1 MEELEEG
8 VEKIEVTSKF
18 TVNTVFWYSELL
30 GIENGVNRLTTDEE
44 DEEYWHGVSMIFA
57 KRDYSGMQRYLKIW
71 IDGISYGGDERI
83 LAAVRNLEIY
93 GINPIAYQSFG
104 ATEDILRWL
113 GYGALYD
120 RPDTC
125 LFSHQS
131 FEGVPE
137 ADIVEVPVWVPMLDC
152 SDAPMAR
159 FVRGVITTMAWD
171 CTHLGCDLVGN
182 PHISPS
188 RSLKK
193 NRRSMHCAITAKE
206 YQDDGLWANSDSGDA
221 GFPIIPVHPEVRG
234 DIARLLAL
242 RDRHKGYPANE
253 WTASLLM
260 PHVPHHGT
268 MD

>member
-1 MEELEEG
+1 MEELEDG
-8 VEKIEVTSKF
+8 VDKIEFTSKF
-18 TVNTVFWYSELL
+18 IVNTYYWYTELL
-30 GIENGVNRLTTDEE
+30 GIRRIAD
-44 DEEYWHGVSMIFA
+44 DFEYWDTLTMLFA
-57 KRDYSGMQRYLKIW
+57 RENFRNTQNHLRIW
-71 IDGISYGGDERI
+71 IPEISYGGDERI
-83 LAAVRNLEIY
+83 LAAVQDLEIY
-93 GINPIAYQSFG
+93 GINPIADQSFG
-104 ATEDILRWL
+104 TTEDILRWL

-120 RPDTC
+120 RPNTC

-188 RSLKK
+188 RSLNR
-193 NRRSMHCAITAKE
+193 NRRRMHCAITAKE
-206 YQDDGLWANSDSGDA
+206 YQDDGLWTNPVSGDA
-221 GFPIIPVHPEVRG
+221 GFPIIPVHPDIRG
-234 DIARLLAL
+234 DIARLLVM
-242 RDRHKGYPANE
+242 RDRHEGYPANE